1 MSKRNNVEGHRRFI
15 KAFDAQDV
23 EALIALCDG
32 KVEVHSVFAAVG
44 GAVYNGHDGVRRWL
58 RDIEEV
64 WSQFHV
70 VSEAYFDHGEYT
82 IAFNVLDGR
91 AQQSGVEVAMPY
103 ATVMRWRDDLI
114 VYFKAYAHRED
125 ALRDLGITED
135 ALDPIAP

>member
-1 MSKRNNVEGHRRFI
+1 VSKRNVEGHRRFI
-15 KAFDAQDV
+15 EAFDAREI
-23 EALIALCDG
+23 EALVALCDG

-64 WSQFHV
+64 WSQFRV
-70 VSEAYFDHGEYT
+70 VSEAYFDLGEYT

-103 ATVMRWRDDLI
+103 ATVMRWSDDLI

-125 ALRDLGITED
+125 ALTDLGVTED
-135 ALDPIAP
+135 ALEPIAP

>member
-1 MSKRNNVEGHRRFI
+1 MSQENVERHRRLAD
-15 KAFDAQDV
+15 AFNALDV
-23 EALIALCDG
+23 EGFIALCDP
-32 KVEVHSVFAAVG
+32 KIELYSAMAAVG

-64 WSQFHV
+64 WSQFRV
-70 VSEAYFDHGEYT
+70 VSEAYFDLGEYT

-125 ALRDLGITED
+125 ALTDLGVTED
-135 ALDPIAP
+135 ALEPIAP